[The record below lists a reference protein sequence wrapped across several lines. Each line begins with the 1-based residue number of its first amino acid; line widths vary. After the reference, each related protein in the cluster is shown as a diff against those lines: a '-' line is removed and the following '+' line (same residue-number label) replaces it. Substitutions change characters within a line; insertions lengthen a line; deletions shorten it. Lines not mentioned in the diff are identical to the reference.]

1 MVIIIAYFGFV
12 WLGLNDIMVDGLLD
26 QKCVLNERNQCR
38 EGRMTRAL
46 CFLALHMCLVSHFD
60 DGRRLSHTCFE
71 TRGPIVKFAQCR
83 WLKMKEGIALFQ
95 DPSLTVVLVPKWMV
109 KAQDVPSCG
118 NFQSLPLPGLD
129 LKESDLD

>member
-1 MVIIIAYFGFV
+1 M
-12 WLGLNDIMVDGLLD
+12 
-26 QKCVLNERNQCR
+26 Q
-38 EGRMTRAL
+38 GRGKGPFA
-46 CFLALHMCLVSHFD
+46 FLPSLQLLHMCLVSHFD

-118 NFQSLPLPGLD
+118 NFQSLPLPGLIGRLR
-129 LKESDLD
+129 LKISLIKGRSEESYRALLRMRRTCQQPDAR